1 SAWPSRRPSGEA
13 HDPRQPGSTRPP
25 DDPAKRKDSFVDDII
40 VFVGAR
46 GGQGTSTVAAT
57 AALQAAQHSPTS
69 LLCVDP
75 LSTAALLGAPPVL
88 PGEQAE
94 IAPGLTLTDLDGPR
108 RAVTVIDAG
117 SLTTTPA
124 PPAGSRTILVIRGP
138 SYLALH
144 TAIGHPDLHPDGAVI
159 VAEPGRAL
167 SDLDV
172 TEILAIPVLASVP
185 VRADI
190 ARTVDA
196 GLLLT
201 EATSRPSLRPIH
213 ALVDGLLPDVARR
226 REIDLRQPALHRAG
240 QELTVLDGEVGW

>member
-1 SAWPSRRPSGEA
+1 M
-13 HDPRQPGSTRPP
+13 
-25 DDPAKRKDSFVDDII
+25 DDII

-57 AALQAAQHSPTS
+57 AALQAAEHSPTA

-94 IAPGLTLTDLDGPR
+94 IAPGLTLAGVDGPR

-117 SLTTTPA
+117 SLTTA
-124 PPAGSRTILVIRGP
+124 PPTPAGSRTVLVIRGP

-144 TAIGHPDLHPDGAVI
+144 TAIGHPELHADGAVI

-201 EATSRPSLRPIH
+201 EATSRPSLRPIY
-213 ALVDGLLPDVARR
+213 ALVDGLLPDAARR
-226 REIDLRQPALHRAG
+226 RDIDLRQPALHRTSH
-240 QELTVLDGEVGW
+240 ELTVIDAEVGW

>member
-1 SAWPSRRPSGEA
+1 LN
-13 HDPRQPGSTRPP
+13 D
-25 DDPAKRKDSFVDDII
+25 VI

-57 AALQAAQHSPTS
+57 VALETAQHSPTS
-69 LLCVDP
+69 LLCLDP

-94 IAPGLTLTDLDGPR
+94 IVPGLTLAGLDGSQG
-108 RAVTVIDAG
+108 AVTVIDAG
-117 SLTTTPA
+117 SLATA
-124 PPAGSRTILVIRGP
+124 PPAIPGTRTVVVIRGP

-144 TAIGHPDLHPDGAVI
+144 TAIGHPDLHAAGVVI
-159 VAEPGRAL
+159 VAEPGRAF

-172 TEILAIPVLASVP
+172 REILAVPVLATVS

-201 EATSRPSLRPIH
+201 EATRRPSLRPLQ
-213 ALVDGLLPDVARR
+213 ALVDRLLPQLAQR
-226 REIDLRQPALHRAG
+226 REIDLRQPALHRPTCEPPA
-240 QELTVLDGEVGW
+240 LDFEVGW

>member
-1 SAWPSRRPSGEA
+1 M
-13 HDPRQPGSTRPP
+13 
-25 DDPAKRKDSFVDDII
+25 DDVI

-57 AALQAAQHSPTS
+57 AALESAKHSPTS

-75 LSTAALLGAPPVL
+75 LSTAALLGASPVL

-94 IAPGLTLTDLDGPR
+94 IAPGLTLAGLDGPR
-108 RAVTVIDAG
+108 GAVTVIDAG
-117 SLTTTPA
+117 VLATAPA
-124 PPAGSRTILVIRGP
+124 SPAGSRTILVIRGP

-144 TAIGHPDLHPDGAVI
+144 TAIGHPDLQADGAVV

-167 SDLDV
+167 CDLDV
-172 TEILAIPVLASVP
+172 AEILAVPVLATVP

-196 GLLLT
+196 GLLLS
-201 EATSRPSLRPIH
+201 EATTRPSLRPIRT
-213 ALVDGLLPDVARR
+213 LVDGLVADAARR
-226 REIDLRQPALHRAG
+226 REIDLRHPALHRSTH
-240 QELTVLDGEVGW
+240 ELPTLDAEVGW

>member
-1 SAWPSRRPSGEA
+1 M
-13 HDPRQPGSTRPP
+13 
-25 DDPAKRKDSFVDDII
+25 DDII

-57 AALQAAQHSPTS
+57 AALLAAQHFPTA

-88 PGEQAE
+88 PGEHAE
-94 IAPGLTLTDLDGPR
+94 IAPGLTLAGLDGPR

-117 SLTTTPA
+117 SLATTP
-124 PPAGSRTILVIRGP
+124 PTPAGGRTVLVIRGP
-138 SYLALH
+138 SSLSLH
-144 TAIGHPDLHPDGAVI
+144 TAIGHPELHADGAVI

-213 ALVDGLLPDVARR
+213 ALVDGLLPDAARR
-226 REIDLRQPALHRAG
+226 REIDLRQPSLHRAS
-240 QELTVLDGEVGW
+240 QELTVLDAEVGW

>member
-1 SAWPSRRPSGEA
+1 
-13 HDPRQPGSTRPP
+13 
-25 DDPAKRKDSFVDDII
+25 VDDVI

-94 IAPGLTLTDLDGPR
+94 IAPGLTLAGLDGPR

-117 SLTTTPA
+117 SLTTTAPPA
-124 PPAGSRTILVIRGP
+124 PAGSRTVLVIRGP

-144 TAIGHPDLHPDGAVI
+144 TAIGHPDLHADGAVI

-213 ALVDGLLPDVARR
+213 ALVDGLLPDAAHR
-226 REIDLRQPALHRAG
+226 RELDLRQPALHRTSHD
-240 QELTVLDGEVGW
+240 LPVLDAEVGW

>member
-1 SAWPSRRPSGEA
+1 
-13 HDPRQPGSTRPP
+13 
-25 DDPAKRKDSFVDDII
+25 VDDVI

-57 AALQAAQHSPTS
+57 VALQAAQHSPTS
-69 LLCVDP
+69 LLCLDP

-88 PGEQAE
+88 PGEQHE
-94 IAPGLTLTDLDGPR
+94 IAPGLTLAGLDGPR
-108 RAVTVIDAG
+108 GVVTVIDAG
-117 SLTTTPA
+117 SLATA
-124 PPAGSRTILVIRGP
+124 PPAAPGSRTVLVIRGP

-144 TAIGHPDLHPDGAVI
+144 TAIGHPDLHADGAVI
-159 VAEPGRAL
+159 IAEPGRAL

-172 TEILAIPVLASVP
+172 REILSVPVLATVP

-201 EATSRPSLRPIH
+201 EATSRPSLQPFR
-213 ALVDGLLPDVARR
+213 ALVDGLVPDAARR
-226 REIDLRQPALHRAG
+226 REIDLRHPVLHRANH
-240 QELTVLDGEVGW
+240 ELPVLDAEIGW